1 MQIFTHFYAKN
12 IKNTDHQYSISHQNI
27 NYLHHYILYIQIN
40 NHHFIKTEKILITSN
55 FQNSKKKYQIFCIFK
70 IFKYNHL
77 QQKLYYDEKK
87 WRLKILEISFNKQ
100 Y

>member
-1 MQIFTHFYAKN
+1 MHFYTKN
-12 IKNTDHQYSISHQNI
+12 IKNTDHQYSISHQKS
-27 NYLHHYILYIQIN
+27 NYLHHYIYRKIIIILSKQ
-40 NHHFIKTEKILITSN
+40 KKILITSN

-87 WRLKILEISFNKQ
+87 WRLKILKISFNKQ